1 MESRMNQK
9 KLLTAQQ
16 NEINEYHTY
25 EWLSRRIKDPGNRDI
40 ISRIARDELGH
51 YEVLKK
57 ITQTDIQPQMIRVFW
72 YRFISRIFG
81 LSFGLRLMEK
91 GEEVAESVYSRLKE
105 DIPELADV
113 FMDEQ
118 RHEAEILGMIKEQHI
133 EYAGSMVLG
142 LNDAL
147 MELTGALAGLTF
159 ALQNSKI
166 IAITGFI
173 TGLAASMSMAAS
185 EYLSVREEADEN
197 TTKSSL
203 RSAIYTGVSYIITVL
218 ILISPYLLLKNVY
231 MSLGFMMGLS
241 VLIILSYNF
250 YIATAKGL
258 QLWRRFGEMAII
270 SLCVAGISFLVGMV
284 VRTVFDIEV

>member
-1 MESRMNQK
+1 MESGTTQK
-9 KLLTAQQ
+9 KLQTAQQ

-25 EWLSRRIKDPGNRDI
+25 EWLARRIKDPGNRGI

-57 ITQTDIQPQMIRVFW
+57 ITQTDIQPQKIRVFW
-72 YRFISRIFG
+72 YRFISRILG

-91 GEEVAESVYSRLKE
+91 GEKVAESVYSRLKE

-118 RHEAEILGMIKEQHI
+118 RHEAEILGMIKEEHI

-203 RSAIYTGVSYIITVL
+203 RSAIYTGVSYIVTVL
-218 ILISPYLLLKNVY
+218 ILISPYLLLKNIYV
-231 MSLGFMMGLS
+231 SLGFMMGLS

-258 QLWRRFGEMAII
+258 RLWRRFGEMAII
-270 SLCVAGISFLVGMV
+270 SLCVAGISFLVGII
-284 VRTVFDIEV
+284 VRTAFNVEI